1 MTELIPA
8 HDVALMDLEAI
19 AVEAE
24 AYHAQARAEST
35 LRAYRADWRA
45 FEAWCL
51 THGLSALPAAPETI
65 ALYITEVARNRK
77 VATITRHLASIAQAH
92 KQQGHDSPTRAAVVQ
107 NVLKGIRRAK
117 GTAPTQK
124 AAAEIAVIRA
134 MVDQLDDSLQGIRDR
149 AILLIGFAGAFRRSE
164 LAGLTLA
171 DVQFTN
177 DGLVI
182 TLRRSKTDQEG
193 EGYLKGIPYGSTP
206 ATCPVRALRAWL
218 DASDVSAGP
227 LFRSMWKGGRRL
239 RPSALNDRAIA
250 EVIKRAAAAAGYDPA
265 GFSGHS
271 LRAGLVTTAAAAGV
285 DERTIMEQTGHKT
298 TTMVRRY
305 MRRGSLFRNNAAAK
319 VGL

>member
-1 MTELIPA
+1 MSELIPSPVTPA
-8 HDVALMDLEAI
+8 ALAAT

-24 AYHAQARAEST
+24 AYHSQARAAAT
-35 LRAYRADWRA
+35 LRAYRTDWRA
-45 FEAWCL
+45 FEAWCATHQL
-51 THGLSALPAAPETI
+51 TSLPAAPETV
-65 ALYITEVARNRK
+65 ALYITEMARRAK
-77 VATITRHLASIAQAH
+77 VSTVTRHLASIAQAH

-124 AAAEIAVIRA
+124 AAAEIAIIRA
-134 MVDQLDDSLQGIRDR
+134 MVEQLDDSLQGVRDR

-164 LAGLTLA
+164 LASLTLA

-193 EGYLKGIPYGSTP
+193 EGYLKGIPYGSTL

-218 DASDVSAGP
+218 DASGITTGS
-227 LFRSMWKGGRRL
+227 LFRSVWKGGRRL
-239 RPSALNDRAIA
+239 RPRGLNDRAIA
-250 EVIKRAAAAAGYDPA
+250 EVVKRAAAAAGYDPA
-265 GFSGHS
+265 RFSGHS
-271 LRAGLVTTAAAAGV
+271 LRAGLATSAGAAGV

-305 MRRGSLFRNNAAAK
+305 IRRGSLFRNNAAAK